1 MARLWSIPLRQQR
14 SYSTSC
20 TVHSLNRVTT
30 LSAQG
35 SRISAGLS
43 IGECAVVQSPEI
55 KMEHRTAGRD
65 SHDLLRRDLTLKNLL
80 RFSTTWSDGGS
91 YRSTFTDQIRV

>member
-14 SYSTSC
+14 SYSASC
-20 TVHSLNRVTT
+20 TVHSLNRVTA
-30 LSAQG
+30 LSAHG

-55 KMEHRTAGRD
+55 QMEHRTAGRD
-65 SHDLLRRDLTLKNLL
+65 GHDLLRRDLTLKN
-80 RFSTTWSDGGS
+80 FSDSALPGATAAAIEASS
-91 YRSTFTDQIRV
+91 PIRSAV